1 MDRSSSRCHAWSRS
15 RIHQNPLLAR
25 GMWWRCV
32 MTRTVGGSDRGRV
45 GACEWWSSIKYRDEI
60 RCSSQISGYLWRT
73 NDQRGRV
80 CGREHHGSS
89 AGADSVMSESI
100 VVLCCIVPLRS
111 GLHWSK
117 SCRGD
122 DSQHSRCSLH
132 SPLSPQRESCL
143 IRCGHV
149 PKRLSAHPRPTPPPE
164 GAVFAVA
171 RRRRGGTTHHGARVG
186 WGTSGLCRFC
196 SRRCTARSPS
206 LTHVRGRLADGRRR
220 GAARRRRAWPC
231 QRADADAAAPWAVC
245 DGHRPPRASPR
256 AFHAHQ
262 EQKSVAGQSI
272 EVRWLW
278 VAPLSEMSARQQ
290 WR

>member
-1 MDRSSSRCHAWSRS
+1 MGNGDGEGGGSGGGSGGGADVGDGEATARPWQRHSSCRHVPTEQELCGEACRRVGERRQARRTVDRSSSRCHAWSRS

-60 RCSSQISGYLWRT
+60 RCSSQISGYVWRT

-89 AGADSVMSESI
+89 AEADSVMSESI

-132 SPLSPQRESCL
+132 SPFSPQRESCL

-206 LTHVRGRLADGRRR
+206 LFDSRA
-220 GAARRRRAWPC
+220 GASRRRA
-231 QRADADAAAPWAVC
+231 
-245 DGHRPPRASPR
+245 
-256 AFHAHQ
+256 
-262 EQKSVAGQSI
+262 
-272 EVRWLW
+272 
-278 VAPLSEMSARQQ
+278 
-290 WR
+290 